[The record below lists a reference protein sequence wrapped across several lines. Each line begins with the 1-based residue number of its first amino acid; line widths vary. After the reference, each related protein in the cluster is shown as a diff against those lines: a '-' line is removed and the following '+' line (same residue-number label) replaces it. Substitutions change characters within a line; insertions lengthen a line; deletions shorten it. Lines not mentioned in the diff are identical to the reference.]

1 MMTRDSEAAVDNLVN
16 VAAVSNNPGNV
27 ALGEHG
33 LAGHSL
39 PLLFEKLYILLACA
53 HPFTFRLFS
62 WVFDLALTGALYLT
76 ICHY

>member
-39 PLLFEKLYILLACA
+39 PLLFEKLYIARILSLSDC
-53 HPFTFRLFS
+53 FLGFL
-62 WVFDLALTGALYLT
+62 
-76 ICHY
+76 I